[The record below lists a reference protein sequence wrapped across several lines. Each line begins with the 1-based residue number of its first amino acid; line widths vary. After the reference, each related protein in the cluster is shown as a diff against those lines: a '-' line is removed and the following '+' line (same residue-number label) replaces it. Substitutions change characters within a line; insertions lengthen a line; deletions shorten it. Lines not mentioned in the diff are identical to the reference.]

1 MWRKESIGK
10 EKCFVSHF
18 FWKLLRRN
26 NLSIVITHF
35 FSFFPFLSVKC
46 SLNKFPGVISLK
58 IENAPRWK
66 LLVHE
71 IIESS
76 FVDRIMMIWQ
86 QKKHIAKFLYG
97 YTCVTA
103 VSVNISK
110 NSLFTPQTSFPKTLS
125 GDQKVFGN
133 VIGLKLPYYGIFHS
147 NLSIRHSLHPTKK
160 TILKVLKRNVEHTK
174 KIWCP

>member
-1 MWRKESIGK
+1 MF
-10 EKCFVSHF
+10 CFAL

-58 IENAPRWK
+58 IENALRWK
-66 LLVHE
+66 LVVHE

-86 QKKHIAKFLYG
+86 QKEAY
-97 YTCVTA
+97 
-103 VSVNISK
+103 SK
-110 NSLFTPQTSFPKTLS
+110 NFVWIHMCNCYKCQYQQKFAFHPSNVTFQTHY
-125 GDQKVFGN
+125 Q
-133 VIGLKLPYYGIFHS
+133 GI
-147 NLSIRHSLHPTKK
+147 KK
-160 TILKVLKRNVEHTK
+160 FWQRNWFEITILWNVSFQFVNSSFNACLKVNLREKRTEFFCLR
-174 KIWCP
+174 WCYLS

>member
-1 MWRKESIGK
+1 MF
-10 EKCFVSHF
+10 CFAL

-86 QKKHIAKFLYG
+86 QEKHIAKFLYG

-133 VIGLKLPYYGIFHS
+133 VIGLKLPYYGMFHS
-147 NLSIRHSLHPTKK
+147 NLSIHHSM
-160 TILKVLKRNVEHTK
+160 
-174 KIWCP
+174 

>member
-1 MWRKESIGK
+1 MF
-10 EKCFVSHF
+10 CFAL

-66 LLVHE
+66 LVVHE

-86 QKKHIAKFLYG
+86 QKEAY
-97 YTCVTA
+97 
-103 VSVNISK
+103 SK
-110 NSLFTPQTSFPKTLS
+110 NFVWIHMCNCSKCQYQQKFSFYPSNVFSKHTIRGS
-125 GDQKVFGN
+125 KSFGN
-133 VIGLKLPYYGIFHS
+133 VIGLKLPYYGMFHS
-147 NLSIRHSLHPTKK
+147 NLSIHHSMHA
-160 TILKVLKRNVEHTK
+160 
-174 KIWCP
+174 